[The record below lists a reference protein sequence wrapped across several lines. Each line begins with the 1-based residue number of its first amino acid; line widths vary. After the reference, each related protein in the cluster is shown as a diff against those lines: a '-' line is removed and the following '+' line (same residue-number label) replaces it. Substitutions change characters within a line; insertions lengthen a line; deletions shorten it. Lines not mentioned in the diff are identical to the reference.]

1 MTDPNSCY
9 MSMHTQKTRA
19 NTAEKLIC
27 THTHTHSCAHID
39 HGGMQERAHA
49 RTHTQTHTCTREKQ
63 RAHPE
68 PSNVDSDPAI
78 FKGHTSQDIISSS
91 FVLRD
96 LCLFTQHTHTHT
108 RACTQALY
116 RHTKAFTHTHAHTVG
131 VNVPSPRICLS
142 KQFKLVKKKPEMAF
156 F

>member
-1 MTDPNSCY
+1 
-9 MSMHTQKTRA
+9 MHTHTHTQLCTHRSWWHA
-19 NTAEKLIC
+19 GTC
-27 THTHTHSCAHID
+27 THTHAH
-39 HGGMQERAHA
+39 
-49 RTHTQTHTCTREKQ
+49 THTQTHMCTREKQ

-96 LCLFTQHTHTHT
+96 LCLFTQHTHPHTHT
-108 RACTQALY
+108 HTCACTQALY

-142 KQFKLVKKKPEMAF
+142 KQFKLVKKKT
-156 F
+156 